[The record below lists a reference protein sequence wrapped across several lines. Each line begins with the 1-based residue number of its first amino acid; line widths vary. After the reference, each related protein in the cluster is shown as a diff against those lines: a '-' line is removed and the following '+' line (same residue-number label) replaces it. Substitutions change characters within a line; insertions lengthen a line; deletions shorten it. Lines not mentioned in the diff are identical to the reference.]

1 MKRVYRP
8 ELGWENDMRVIVPSM
23 TVIDRETVQQ
33 FSGLLDAHGNRLMVT
48 IETEPAGFVVFP
60 EKN

>member
-1 MKRVYRP
+1 
-8 ELGWENDMRVIVPSM
+8 MRVIVPSM